1 MGVFGSEIEEKVEVK
16 DTGDNAL
23 DPILENE
30 PKEEDTSGV
39 SKTEEKSSEKSRE
52 SESEEEVFYINLL

>member
-16 DTGDNAL
+16 DTGDNAS

-30 PKEEDTSGV
+30 LKKEDTSGV
-39 SKTEEKSSEKSRE
+39 SKTEEKPSEKSRE
-52 SESEEEVFYINLL
+52 SDSEEEVFYINF

>member
-30 PKEEDTSGV
+30 SKKEETSGV
-39 SKTEEKSSEKSRE
+39 SKTEEKPSEKSRE
-52 SESEEEVFYINLL
+52 SDSEEEVFYINF